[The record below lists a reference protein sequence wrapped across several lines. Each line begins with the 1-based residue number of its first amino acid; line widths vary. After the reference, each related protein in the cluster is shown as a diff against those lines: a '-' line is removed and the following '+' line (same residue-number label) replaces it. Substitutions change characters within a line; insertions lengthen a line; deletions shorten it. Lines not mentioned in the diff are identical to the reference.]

1 MNTLGQTKLSTTTTT
16 TDRSVFLLFQTLA
29 GFLKGSSRPKC
40 PECGSLTIYDSCPN
54 LDCPIK
60 VAERLVH
67 WCSPEAVNIP
77 TLGQATIEKLAK
89 LRLVLHPGELY
100 ELSPGDWA
108 QIDGLPA
115 PQHSAIQTQMEA
127 SKSAKPSAL
136 LYGLRLPGVS
146 GSLAKRLVEKF
157 GHIGA
162 LQDAKPKAIQEI
174 AGVDEALAS
183 GIRQWF
189 CDSVNKRALKT
200 LERNG
205 FNFDA

>member
-100 ELSPGDWA
+100 ELSPGDWSL
-108 QIDGLPA
+108 INGLSI
-115 PQHSAIQTQMEA
+115 PQLSDIHTQMES
-127 SKSAKPSAL
+127 SKQIKPSAL
-136 LYGLRLPGVS
+136 LYGLHLPEVSESMAHRL
-146 GSLAKRLVEKF
+146 LEKF
-157 GHIGA
+157 GCISA
-162 LQDAKPKAIQEI
+162 LQNSKAKAIQEI
-174 AGVDEALAS
+174 DGVDETLA
-183 GIRQWF
+183 
-189 CDSVNKRALKT
+189 
-200 LERNG
+200 
-205 FNFDA
+205 